1 MRLPIQQPKA
11 SSLAPKPR
19 KTPRELALLPA
30 HRALAHPF
38 PVAAH
43 LPRGTPH
50 PESCLS
56 LQRSPTRSTPSP
68 APPPT
73 ERRSPTTWTS
83 PTRRAPTCSTSWP
96 STPRSPPSR
105 SSCARW
111 PPRRARARWACP
123 WRPSALSASPLARP
137 FPELP
142 GPRGPSPSHA
152 RLCPPGAVSEVGAGG
167 SASHPGH
174 PAGLPVPAAPHR
186 PPVRAAA
193 SSAGPLLLHR
203 LVLQGG
209 GSGPAP

>member
-30 HRALAHPF
+30 HRALAH
-38 PVAAH
+38 
-43 LPRGTPH
+43 LPREAPH
-50 PESCLS
+50 PEPCLS

-73 ERRSPTTWTS
+73 ARRSPTTWTS
-83 PTRRAPTCSTSWP
+83 PTHRAPTCCTSWP

-123 WRPSALSASPLARP
+123 RRPECQPPGPATPRAAWAPGPLAV
-137 FPELP
+137 
-142 GPRGPSPSHA
+142 SPMSV
-152 RLCPPGAVSEVGAGG
+152 PPGAVPEVGAGG
-167 SASHPGH
+167 PAAHPGH

-193 SSAGPLLLHR
+193 PSAGPLLLHR
-203 LVLQGG
+203 LILQGG
-209 GSGPAP
+209 GSGPPP